1 MPLKPWVRLSY
12 ATESHHPEH
21 DEQTI
26 IDLPIARLM
35 RGGEADR
42 TDQSTWLEA
51 TVKVIASVELA
62 APGVSSDGLVD
73 KMWVVHSV
81 NVISITLEECCV

>member
-1 MPLKPWVRLSY
+1 MYEAPSLTPSVRLSY

-26 IDLPIARLM
+26 IGLPITRLL

-51 TVKVIASVELA
+51 TVKVI
-62 APGVSSDGLVD
+62 
-73 KMWVVHSV
+73 HSGGACG
-81 NVISITLEECCV
+81 S